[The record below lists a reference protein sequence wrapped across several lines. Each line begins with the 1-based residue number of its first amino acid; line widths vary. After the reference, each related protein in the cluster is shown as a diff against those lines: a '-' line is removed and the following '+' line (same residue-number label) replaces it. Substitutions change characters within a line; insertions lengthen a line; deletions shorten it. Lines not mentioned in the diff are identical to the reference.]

1 MYKIYILHEDLF
13 NTIDIFTSRDNLY
26 FIQYKIKWQDKL
38 EMKRWTLDELVG
50 VYPYWEETKTVTL
63 HEKEIQLF

>member
-13 NTIDIFTSRDNLY
+13 NTIDIFTSRDKWH
-26 FIQYKIKWQDKL
+26 FIQYRIEWKDSI
-38 EMKRWTLDELVG
+38 EVKRWTLDELVW
-50 VYPYWEETKTVTL
+50 VYPYWTETMTVTL